1 MVVLIALYS
10 IKKDISNKLKNKKG
24 LTLVEIILSL
34 AIVGIIAVSI
44 IPLFG
49 TSIKGIARSG
59 KRTSDIVTLQD
70 NMVEN
75 IRKSEDGITDVT
87 KVATPISPVEVHIP
101 GVTTNGPLEV
111 KGDLLEVI
119 GEKDESV
126 KIQTFIPGKD

>member
-75 IRKSEDGITDVT
+75 IRKSEDGITE
-87 KVATPISPVEVHIP
+87 VATPISPVEVHIP

-119 GEKDESV
+119 DEKDESV